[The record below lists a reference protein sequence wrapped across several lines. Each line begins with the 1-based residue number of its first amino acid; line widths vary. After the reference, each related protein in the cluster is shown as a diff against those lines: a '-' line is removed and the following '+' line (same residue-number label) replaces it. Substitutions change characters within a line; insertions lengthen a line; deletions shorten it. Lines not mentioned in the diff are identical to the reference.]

1 MLWGILIV
9 YLESRDAGCC
19 YGTTVQ
25 EYMPAVDYEVE
36 QQDYRNSSSN
46 NNNNNNNNK
55 KTATTCPTKATNIT
69 TSTKSSSVSDD
80 YVFCIN

>member
-36 QQDYRNSSSN
+36 QQDYRNSSSSN
-46 NNNNNNNNK
+46 NNNNLSDKSNK
-55 KTATTCPTKATNIT
+55 T
-69 TSTKSSSVSDD
+69 TSNHQSQQKRKESINSSEKELSD
-80 YVFCIN
+80 F